1 MPFGR
6 KNKKSSTNNR
16 TAQKNMERLEVI
28 TNPKKRE
35 NNQIFTFFLLK
46 IIFNFPPFISIQY
59 GVTCRI

>member
-35 NNQIFTFFLLK
+35 NNQECGSDKTSSK
-46 IIFNFPPFISIQY
+46 RKQSSKK
-59 GVTCRI
+59 